1 MPEAFI
7 VCWLVLRNA
16 RGVNRE
22 LASFNKMLEAF
33 IVG

>member
-1 MPEAFI
+1 VSWI
-7 VCWLVLRNA
+7 NLINCVYCR
-16 RGVNRE
+16 

>member
-7 VCWLVLRNA
+7 VGWLVLRNA

-22 LASFNKMLEAF
+22 LASFNKMLEVF
-33 IVG
+33 IMG